1 MRYLILIAIFGLMPA
16 DTAKIHTVRIDTSVI
31 IKQQK
36 EMSQD
41 IDSIQFY
48 IKDLITKLDSIKN
61 NTL

>member
-1 MRYLILIAIFGLMPA
+1 MRLLILIAIFGLMP
-16 DTAKIHTVRIDTSVI
+16 DTVKIHTVRVDTSVI
-31 IKQQK
+31 IKQQQ

-61 NTL
+61 K